1 MSIVQIGARLVHSF
15 GPGNGLRKVVTE
27 TLNGK
32 TLTKVMD
39 SEGAL
44 IVERAKQIQ
53 KAKVDNNN
61 VNTIT
66 KITRRISREPQNY
79 TYVTK
84 EITDRVY
91 NAESKFL
98 GCRIEGDYFLD
109 KPYASKKFD
118 SGFFGEQDETIGTIN
133 NLDKFF

>member
-1 MSIVQIGARLVHSF
+1 MSIVQIGARLVRQF
-15 GPGNGLRKVVTE
+15 GEGKNLRKVVTE

-32 TLTKVMD
+32 TFTKVMD

-84 EITDRVY
+84 EITDRV
-91 NAESKFL
+91 L
-98 GCRIEGDYFLD
+98 
-109 KPYASKKFD
+109 
-118 SGFFGEQDETIGTIN
+118 
-133 NLDKFF
+133 